1 MTTLLICDDHKVLT
15 DALATVVGLDDD
27 LQLVAP
33 PVHDPET
40 AIALS
45 AEHLP
50 DVVLMDIVFKGG
62 GMSGIEATRRIKEI
76 SPATKVVIIT
86 AHDEDRLLV
95 EAVEAGAS
103 GFLGKGEAAE
113 EVLAAAKA
121 AAEGEVLIDPA
132 TLTRLL
138 AQVARERE
146 AQREA
151 TMLLDDLTDREREIL
166 QLLAEGMRNE
176 GIATKLFISPQTVQT
191 HVRNILG
198 KLRVHSKLEAVAL
211 RGQARRDHGLTRPRG
226 RENSCPAALKS
237 RSPLDEI
244 GTGERTAP
252 PGARGRHPLDGLGD
266 LPERRPEST
275 PPGLGPFISLGAS
288 SRGARDDHDG
298 QRARRRTFPV
308 QVRGIS
314 VDEMELPG
322 ELEPSQLLG
331 AVDAQLLERRR
342 IVDPSR
348 NHERA
353 DVRPPVGVG
362 AARPPPRPAP
372 WGGMRALARPPPARP
387 SPRRCGSRGRTDRGP
402 RARRRRR
409 SPPGHPSCSHPSVVN
424 APPVAAGSSR

>member
-1 MTTLLICDDHKVLT
+1 VTTLLICDDHKVLT

-146 AQREA
+146 LHREA
-151 TMLLDDLTDREREIL
+151 SMLLDDLTDREREIL

-176 GIATKLFISPQTVQT
+176 GIAAKLFISPQTVQT

-198 KLRVHSKLEAVAL
+198 KLRVHSKLEAVAF
-211 RGQARRDHGLTRPRG
+211 AVK
-226 RENSCPAALKS
+226 N
-237 RSPLDEI
+237 
-244 GTGERTAP
+244 
-252 PGARGRHPLDGLGD
+252 GAI
-266 LPERRPEST
+266 T
-275 PPGLGPFISLGAS
+275 
-288 SRGARDDHDG
+288 
-298 QRARRRTFPV
+298 V
-308 QVRGIS
+308 
-314 VDEMELPG
+314 
-322 ELEPSQLLG
+322 
-331 AVDAQLLERRR
+331 
-342 IVDPSR
+342 
-348 NHERA
+348 
-353 DVRPPVGVG
+353 
-362 AARPPPRPAP
+362 
-372 WGGMRALARPPPARP
+372 
-387 SPRRCGSRGRTDRGP
+387 
-402 RARRRRR
+402 
-409 SPPGHPSCSHPSVVN
+409 
-424 APPVAAGSSR
+424 